1 MNNNL
6 NKNISVWRGDSTP
19 PTDYHLWETSDGKI
33 KTKINDEWKQV
44 TSPTDKEHI
53 DRSIYEI
60 STYKIGT
67 DEITYN
73 INHNNGSNDSISLG
87 FATEEQAG
95 LMNTMQVIQLGT
107 SIKELSISSS
117 STSISIGCSRNND
130 NLPISTVWFEAA
142 TESHAGPMS
151 VEDKT
156 KLDTNI
162 YDLGTFERS
171 GLAEQEAA
179 TAKIAGNN
187 DIALIKYK
195 YGAKSGLII
204 QQVGDF
210 RTLQI
215 LLLDGRNQARWIVF
229 SDSSRTNV
237 VDVSR
242 WNKCGITSLG
252 YDSDNHKLNVRF
264 LADTL
269 PDAGV
274 TLPVAGESKWGLI
287 DKATYDNA
295 VALYT
300 KLNNIKIKSI
310 TPANSNILKSYQ
322 LIDSNNNVLG
332 ETINIPKD
340 SSIKTVEIADTKA
353 TIDSDG
359 NIIKG
364 SGDTALSIVY
374 VLADGS
380 YKIVNASLSKFLEES
395 EFGNGLQVVN
405 HKVSVLK
412 DPTSEDFLKVTDKGI
427 SISGVKT
434 AITDETQKYLPLRG
448 GGTLYT
454 NTSPNSI
461 IFNPIDGSIISTSME
476 DFTRIFPGQIN
487 LHNSGS
493 SLNMNYQHGFMYNDT
508 NLRDGLFIGS
518 SAQKNGIQFKIAT
531 TVNTKFI
538 QISDQIPY
546 RENYAF
552 KADGTLID
560 VSHIDQALCL
570 DQSGTLYRQ
579 GNIYDY
585 NPEIR
590 TLNIGTG
597 GIFTKSGIYGKDSQ
611 SAASKVRTW
620 SQSGENIDLQ
630 NYLKCQYTN
639 NGYKLYLTYP
649 ANNNLVDSSVTK
661 FLDLYNKTETNTL
674 LDKKFGWTSSEYN
687 EDGSLTISFYKDK
700 NSLTN
705 RINNVDI
712 LIRTSTRS
720 GLMSPTDLTNLDTL
734 TTSIKN
740 LGHFNTEAD
749 AINYLKTLPICAD
762 TKIIHAHLTYGNEN
776 NPSTITMIQNIKDS
790 WTRQILFRDDKVQQ
804 RAIYFTNSERTEIRG
819 IEDLQ
824 YLFGDRLK
832 WDNNSHKYLLSQY
845 GDTWNE
851 QYTDPIPMVSTTT
864 DGLMSKDDK
873 VKLDDLNSWNYIGIL
888 SSWNGIAKLTT
899 DSTEADILNALT
911 ITPLR
916 GNKINTKT
924 ELFKVLDQC
933 AINKKFLKESS
944 TNAHVFV
951 EHIGSCYVIQIIG
964 NKAAVLNGN
973 LVGTPVIRHITISG
987 NSNETLTVRKAPF
1000 EIKLEDI
1007 KTNLDNLKKS
1017 TFSHIADTNTFTTS
1031 STEVKLNYT
1040 CYDSSMWGGVG
1051 SKHEPN
1057 IPAATINA
1065 AGIMTAADKESLEN
1079 LKGLKK
1085 RVEDLETQVQQL
1097 INQLTI
1103 G

>member
-33 KTKINDEWKQV
+33 KTKINNEWKQV

-53 DRSIYEI
+53 DRAIYNI
-60 STYKIGT
+60 STLEVGTDQIHYKI
-67 DEITYN
+67 D
-73 INHNNGSNDSISLG
+73 HNNGNYDNISLVH
-87 FATEEQAG
+87 ATEEQAG

-215 LLLDGRNQARWIVF
+215 LLLDGGNQARWIVF

-237 VDVSR
+237 VGVSR

-264 LADTL
+264 LDDTL

-310 TPANSNILKSYQ
+310 TPANSNVLKSYQ

-353 TIDSDG
+353 TIDSNG

-476 DFTRIFPGQIN
+476 DFTRILPGQIN

-531 TVNTKFI
+531 TVDTKFI
-538 QISDQIPY
+538 QISTLIPN
-546 RENYAF
+546 RDNYVF
-552 KADGTLID
+552 RADGSLLDISHFSETLYLNDGFLYTHKSPHKTPEIKQLNVGTQGFNIKCGITYNNSYPLGSSTNCYTAWATDGKLID
-560 VSHIDQALCL
+560 MSSV
-570 DQSGTLYRQ
+570 LYL
-579 GNIYDY
+579 
-585 NPEIR
+585 NPSYEIR
-590 TLNIGTG
+590 TFGNRNSTYIPDIIFDKINLQIATADRVDVKYLYYPGHSGNLESPTTVWTQDGKSLNISSFVT
-597 GIFTKSGIYGKDSQ
+597 INSNNEICVTKYDSGIKTNVQ
-611 SAASKVRTW
+611 TIFN
-620 SQSGENIDLQ
+620 NI
-630 NYLKCQYTN
+630 
-639 NGYKLYLTYP
+639 
-649 ANNNLVDSSVTK
+649 
-661 FLDLYNKTETNTL
+661 YNKTETDTL

-705 RINNVDI
+705 KIDNVDI

-720 GLMSPTDLTNLDTL
+720 GLMSPSDVTRINRSIQQMDTL
-734 TTSIKN
+734 YNRESRSY
-740 LGHFNTEAD
+740 D
-749 AINYLKTLPICAD
+749 
-762 TKIIHAHLTYGNEN
+762 
-776 NPSTITMIQNIKDS
+776 
-790 WTRQILFRDDKVQQ
+790 IL
-804 RAIYFTNSERTEIRG
+804 YNTNSM
-819 IEDLQ
+819 
-824 YLFGDRLK
+824 
-832 WDNNSHKYLLSQY
+832 
-845 GDTWNE
+845 E
-851 QYTDPIPMVSTTT
+851 QSRISIPLVWTPAKE
-864 DGLMSKDDK
+864 DGLMPYEDK
-873 VKLDDLNSWNYIGIL
+873 IKLDNFEGAL
-888 SSWNGIAKLTT
+888 SESDIA
-899 DSTEADILNALT
+899 AL
-911 ITPLR
+911 
-916 GNKINTKT
+916 
-924 ELFKVLDQC
+924 F
-933 AINKKFLKESS
+933 
-944 TNAHVFV
+944 
-951 EHIGSCYVIQIIG
+951 
-964 NKAAVLNGN
+964 
-973 LVGTPVIRHITISG
+973 
-987 NSNETLTVRKAPF
+987 
-1000 EIKLEDI
+1000 
-1007 KTNLDNLKKS
+1007 
-1017 TFSHIADTNTFTTS
+1017 
-1031 STEVKLNYT
+1031 
-1040 CYDSSMWGGVG
+1040 
-1051 SKHEPN
+1051 
-1057 IPAATINA
+1057 
-1065 AGIMTAADKESLEN
+1065 
-1079 LKGLKK
+1079 
-1085 RVEDLETQVQQL
+1085 
-1097 INQLTI
+1097 
-1103 G
+1103 

>member
-33 KTKINDEWKQV
+33 KTKINNEWKQV

-53 DRSIYEI
+53 DRAIYNI
-60 STYKIGT
+60 STLEVGTDYINYKI
-67 DEITYN
+67 D
-73 INHNNGSNDSISLG
+73 HNNGNYDNISLVH
-87 FATEEQAG
+87 ATEEQAG

-117 STSISIGCSRNND
+117 STSISIGCSRNNY

-215 LLLDGRNQARWIVF
+215 LLLDGGNQARWIVF

-237 VDVSR
+237 VGVSR

-264 LADTL
+264 LDDTL

-322 LIDSNNNVLG
+322 LIDSNNNALG

-353 TIDSDG
+353 TIDSNG

-476 DFTRIFPGQIN
+476 DFTRILPGQIN

-518 SAQKNGIQFKIAT
+518 SAQKNGIQFKIGT

-538 QISDQIPY
+538 QISSSIHY

-552 KADGTLID
+552 KADGTLVD

-570 DQSGTLYRQ
+570 DQSGDLHRQ
-579 GNIYDY
+579 GNIYEY

-590 TLNIGTG
+590 TLKIGTG
-597 GIFTKSGIYGKDSQ
+597 GIFTKSGIQYNGTEPIPLSTSYNAWSTDGKSINLNNALYLDGSYISMYGGNIYQLSTLYISNPLSIGDSLKVGTIYGKDSQ

-630 NYLKCQYTN
+630 NYLKCQYTD

-674 LDKKFGWTSSEYN
+674 LGKKFGWTSSEYN

-705 RINNVDI
+705 RIDNVDI

-819 IEDLQ
+819 TEDLQ

-864 DGLMSKDDK
+864 NGLMSKEDK
-873 VKLDDLNSWNYIGIL
+873 VKLEDLNSWNYIGIL

-899 DSTEADILNALT
+899 DSTEADILTALT

-924 ELFKVLDQC
+924 ELFSILDQC

-951 EHIGSCYVIQIIG
+951 EHIGSCYVIQILG

-973 LVGTPVIRHITISG
+973 LVGTPVLRHITISA
-987 NSNETLTVRKAPF
+987 NSNETLTVRKNPF

-1007 KTNLDNLKKS
+1007 TR
-1017 TFSHIADTNTFTTS
+1017 
-1031 STEVKLNYT
+1031 LN
-1040 CYDSSMWGGVG
+1040 
-1051 SKHEPN
+1051 
-1057 IPAATINA
+1057 
-1065 AGIMTAADKESLEN
+1065 
-1079 LKGLKK
+1079 K

>member
-33 KTKINDEWKQV
+33 KTKINNEWKQV

-53 DRSIYEI
+53 DRAIYNI
-60 STYKIGT
+60 STLEVGTDQINYKI
-67 DEITYN
+67 D
-73 INHNNGSNDSISLG
+73 HNNGITDGLTIQCATKDS
-87 FATEEQAG
+87 AG
-95 LMNTMQVIQLGT
+95 LMSTELYDQLNWSLSTLFIGTKGNTNDIYLTQYQWDGQQYSYMFPIVC
-107 SIKELSISSS
+107 
-117 STSISIGCSRNND
+117 STHHG
-130 NLPISTVWFEAA
+130 L
-142 TESHAGPMS
+142 MS
-151 VEDKT
+151 VKDKT

-162 YDLGTFERS
+162 YDLGDFERT
-171 GLAEQEAA
+171 GIAEQEAA

-215 LLLDGRNQARWIVF
+215 LLLDGGNQARWIVF

-237 VDVSR
+237 VGVSR

-264 LADTL
+264 LDDTL

-353 TIDSDG
+353 TIDSNG

-476 DFTRIFPGQIN
+476 DFTRILPGQIN

-538 QISDQIPY
+538 QISTFIPN
-546 RENYAF
+546 RDNYAF
-552 KADGTLID
+552 RADGSLLDISHFSETLYLNDGFLYTHKSPHKTPEIKQLNVGTQGFNIKCGITYNNSYPLESSTNCYTAWATDGKLID
-560 VSHIDQALCL
+560 MSSV
-570 DQSGTLYRQ
+570 LYL
-579 GNIYDY
+579 
-585 NPEIR
+585 NPSNEIR
-590 TLNIGTG
+590 TFGNRNSTYIPDIIFDKINLQIATADRVDVKYLYYPGHSDNLESPTTVWTQDGESLNISSFVT
-597 GIFTKSGIYGKDSQ
+597 INSNNEICVTKYDSGIKTNVQ
-611 SAASKVRTW
+611 TIFN
-620 SQSGENIDLQ
+620 NI
-630 NYLKCQYTN
+630 
-639 NGYKLYLTYP
+639 
-649 ANNNLVDSSVTK
+649 
-661 FLDLYNKTETNTL
+661 YNKTETDTL

-705 RINNVDI
+705 RIDNVDI

-720 GLMSPTDLTNLDTL
+720 GLMSPTDLTDLDTL

-819 IEDLQ
+819 TEDLQ

-864 DGLMSKDDK
+864 NGLMSKEDK
-873 VKLDDLNSWNYIGIL
+873 VKLEDLNSWNYIGIL
-888 SSWNGIAKLTT
+888 SNWNGIAKLTT
-899 DSTEADILNALT
+899 ESTEADILNALT

-924 ELFKVLDQC
+924 ELFSILDQC

-951 EHIGSCYVIQIIG
+951 EHIGSCYVIQILG

-973 LVGTPVIRHITISG
+973 LVGTPVLRHITISA
-987 NSNETLTVRKAPF
+987 NSNETLTVRKNPF

-1007 KTNLDNLKKS
+1007 TR
-1017 TFSHIADTNTFTTS
+1017 
-1031 STEVKLNYT
+1031 LN
-1040 CYDSSMWGGVG
+1040 
-1051 SKHEPN
+1051 
-1057 IPAATINA
+1057 
-1065 AGIMTAADKESLEN
+1065 
-1079 LKGLKK
+1079 K
-1085 RVEDLETQVQQL
+1085 RVEDLEKKVQQL

-1103 G
+1103 E

>member
-33 KTKINDEWKQV
+33 KTKINNEWKQV

-53 DRSIYEI
+53 DRAIYNI
-60 STYKIGT
+60 STLEVGTDQINYKI
-67 DEITYN
+67 D
-73 INHNNGSNDSISLG
+73 HNNGNYDNISLVH
-87 FATEEQAG
+87 ATEEQAG

-117 STSISIGCSRNND
+117 STSISIVCSRNND
-130 NLPISTVWFEAA
+130 DLPISTVWFEAA

-171 GLAEQEAA
+171 GLAEQKAA

-215 LLLDGRNQARWIVF
+215 LLLDGGNKARWIVF

-237 VDVSR
+237 VGVSR

-264 LADTL
+264 LDDTL

-310 TPANSNILKSYQ
+310 TPANSNVLKSYQ

-353 TIDSDG
+353 TIDSNG

-461 IFNPIDGSIISTSME
+461 IFNPIDGSIVSTSME
-476 DFTRIFPGQIN
+476 DFTQILPGQIN
-487 LHNSGS
+487 LNNSGS
-493 SLNMNYQHGFMYNDT
+493 GLIMNHQQGFMYNDT

-531 TVNTKFI
+531 TVDIKFI
-538 QISDQIPY
+538 QISTFIPN
-546 RENYAF
+546 RDNYAF
-552 KADGTLID
+552 RADGSLLDI
-560 VSHIDQALCL
+560 SHF
-570 DQSGTLYRQ
+570 SETLYLNE
-579 GNIYDY
+579 GFLYTHKSPHTT
-585 NPEIR
+585 PEINR
-590 TLNIGTG
+590 LNIGTYG
-597 GIFTKSGIYGKDSQ
+597 FNIKCGITYNNSYPLESSTNCYTAWATDGKLIDMSSVLYLNPSNEIRTFGNRNSTYIPDIIFDKINLQIATADRVDVKYLYYPGHSDNLESPTTVWTQDGESLNISSFVTINSNNEICVTKYDSGITTNVQTTFS
-611 SAASKVRTW
+611 
-620 SQSGENIDLQ
+620 NI
-630 NYLKCQYTN
+630 
-639 NGYKLYLTYP
+639 
-649 ANNNLVDSSVTK
+649 
-661 FLDLYNKTETNTL
+661 YNRTETDTL
-674 LDKKFGWTSSEYN
+674 LDKKFGYITQNIYS
-687 EDGSLTISFYKDK
+687 DRILTQFFTNKD
-700 NSLTN
+700 NIIQELDHIITP
-705 RINNVDI
+705 
-712 LIRTSTRS
+712 IRTSTLV
-720 GLMSPTDLTNLDTL
+720 GLMSPSDVTRINRSIQQMDTL
-734 TTSIKN
+734 YNRESRSYDILYNTNNMEQSRISIP
-740 LGHFNTEAD
+740 L
-749 AINYLKTLPICAD
+749 
-762 TKIIHAHLTYGNEN
+762 
-776 NPSTITMIQNIKDS
+776 
-790 WTRQILFRDDKVQQ
+790 V
-804 RAIYFTNSERTEIRG
+804 FTPAKE
-819 IEDLQ
+819 
-824 YLFGDRLK
+824 
-832 WDNNSHKYLLSQY
+832 
-845 GDTWNE
+845 
-851 QYTDPIPMVSTTT
+851 
-864 DGLMSKDDK
+864 DGLMPYEDK
-873 VKLDDLNSWNYIGIL
+873 IKLDNFEGAL
-888 SSWNGIAKLTT
+888 SESDIA
-899 DSTEADILNALT
+899 AL
-911 ITPLR
+911 
-916 GNKINTKT
+916 
-924 ELFKVLDQC
+924 F
-933 AINKKFLKESS
+933 
-944 TNAHVFV
+944 
-951 EHIGSCYVIQIIG
+951 
-964 NKAAVLNGN
+964 
-973 LVGTPVIRHITISG
+973 
-987 NSNETLTVRKAPF
+987 
-1000 EIKLEDI
+1000 
-1007 KTNLDNLKKS
+1007 
-1017 TFSHIADTNTFTTS
+1017 
-1031 STEVKLNYT
+1031 
-1040 CYDSSMWGGVG
+1040 
-1051 SKHEPN
+1051 
-1057 IPAATINA
+1057 
-1065 AGIMTAADKESLEN
+1065 
-1079 LKGLKK
+1079 
-1085 RVEDLETQVQQL
+1085 
-1097 INQLTI
+1097 
-1103 G
+1103 

>member
-33 KTKINDEWKQV
+33 KTKINNEWKQV

-53 DRSIYEI
+53 DRAIYNI
-60 STYKIGT
+60 STLEVGTDYINYKI
-67 DEITYN
+67 D
-73 INHNNGSNDSISLG
+73 HNNGNYDGISLMH
-87 FATEEQAG
+87 ATEEQAG

-130 NLPISTVWFEAA
+130 DLPISTVWFEAA

-215 LLLDGRNQARWIVF
+215 LLLDGGNQARWIVF

-237 VDVSR
+237 VGVSR

-264 LADTL
+264 LDDTL

-310 TPANSNILKSYQ
+310 TPANSNVLKSYQ

-353 TIDSDG
+353 TIDSNG

-461 IFNPIDGSIISTSME
+461 IFNPIDGSIVSTSME
-476 DFTRIFPGQIN
+476 DFTRILPGQIN

-531 TVNTKFI
+531 TVDTKFI
-538 QISDQIPY
+538 QISTLIPN
-546 RENYAF
+546 RDNYAF
-552 KADGTLID
+552 KADGTLVD

-570 DQSGTLYRQ
+570 NQDGTLYRQ
-579 GNIYDY
+579 GDIHEY
-585 NPEIR
+585 NPEISV
-590 TLNIGTG
+590 LNIGTG
-597 GIFTKSGIYGKDSQ
+597 GIFTKSGIYYYGTEPIPLSTSYNAWSTDGKSINLNNALYLNGSYISMYGGNIYQLSTLYISNPLSIDVSLKVGTIYGKDSQ
-611 SAASKVRTW
+611 SAVSKVRTW

-630 NYLKCQYTN
+630 NYLKCQYTD

-649 ANNNLVDSSVTK
+649 ADNNLVDSSVTK
-661 FLDLYNKTETNTL
+661 FLDFYNKTETNTL
-674 LDKKFGWTSSEYN
+674 LDKKFGYITQNIYS
-687 EDGSLTISFYKDK
+687 DRILTQFFTNKD
-700 NSLTN
+700 NIIQELDHIITP
-705 RINNVDI
+705 
-712 LIRTSTRS
+712 IRTSTLV
-720 GLMSPTDLTNLDTL
+720 GLMSPSDVTRINRSIQQMDTL
-734 TTSIKN
+734 YNRESRSY
-740 LGHFNTEAD
+740 D
-749 AINYLKTLPICAD
+749 
-762 TKIIHAHLTYGNEN
+762 
-776 NPSTITMIQNIKDS
+776 
-790 WTRQILFRDDKVQQ
+790 IL
-804 RAIYFTNSERTEIRG
+804 YNTNSM
-819 IEDLQ
+819 
-824 YLFGDRLK
+824 
-832 WDNNSHKYLLSQY
+832 
-845 GDTWNE
+845 E
-851 QYTDPIPMVSTTT
+851 QSRISIPLVWTPAKE
-864 DGLMSKDDK
+864 DGLMPYEDK
-873 VKLDDLNSWNYIGIL
+873 IKLDNFEGAL
-888 SSWNGIAKLTT
+888 SESDIA
-899 DSTEADILNALT
+899 AL
-911 ITPLR
+911 
-916 GNKINTKT
+916 
-924 ELFKVLDQC
+924 F
-933 AINKKFLKESS
+933 
-944 TNAHVFV
+944 
-951 EHIGSCYVIQIIG
+951 
-964 NKAAVLNGN
+964 
-973 LVGTPVIRHITISG
+973 
-987 NSNETLTVRKAPF
+987 
-1000 EIKLEDI
+1000 
-1007 KTNLDNLKKS
+1007 
-1017 TFSHIADTNTFTTS
+1017 
-1031 STEVKLNYT
+1031 
-1040 CYDSSMWGGVG
+1040 
-1051 SKHEPN
+1051 
-1057 IPAATINA
+1057 
-1065 AGIMTAADKESLEN
+1065 
-1079 LKGLKK
+1079 
-1085 RVEDLETQVQQL
+1085 
-1097 INQLTI
+1097 
-1103 G
+1103 

>member
-33 KTKINDEWKQV
+33 KTKINNEWKQV

-53 DRSIYEI
+53 DRAIYNI
-60 STYKIGT
+60 STLEVGTDYINYKI
-67 DEITYN
+67 D
-73 INHNNGSNDSISLG
+73 HNNGNYDDISLMH
-87 FATEEQAG
+87 ATEEQAG

-107 SIKELSISSS
+107 SIKKLSISSS
-117 STSISIGCSRNND
+117 STSISIGCSRNNY

-215 LLLDGRNQARWIVF
+215 LLLDGGNQARWIVF

-237 VDVSR
+237 VGVSR

-264 LADTL
+264 LDDTL

-310 TPANSNILKSYQ
+310 TPANSNVLKSYQ

-353 TIDSDG
+353 TIDSNG

-461 IFNPIDGSIISTSME
+461 IFNPIDGSIVSTSME
-476 DFTRIFPGQIN
+476 DFTRILPGQIN

-493 SLNMNYQHGFMYNDT
+493 GLNINYQQGFMYNDT

-538 QISDQIPY
+538 QISTLIPN
-546 RENYAF
+546 RDNYAF
-552 KADGTLID
+552 KADGTLVD

-570 DQSGTLYRQ
+570 NSDGTLYRQ
-579 GNIYDY
+579 GDIYAY
-585 NPEIR
+585 NPEIKQLNVGTQGFNIKCGITYNNSYPLGFSTNCYTAWATDGKLIDMSSVLYLNPSNEIR
-590 TLNIGTG
+590 TFGNRNFTYIPNIIFDRINLQIATADRVDVKYLYYPGYRDNLESPTTVWTQDGKSLNISSFVT
-597 GIFTKSGIYGKDSQ
+597 INSNNEICVTKYDSGIKTNVQ
-611 SAASKVRTW
+611 TIFN
-620 SQSGENIDLQ
+620 NI
-630 NYLKCQYTN
+630 YN
-639 NGYKLYLTYP
+639 N
-649 ANNNLVDSSVTK
+649 
-661 FLDLYNKTETNTL
+661 TEIDTL

-705 RINNVDI
+705 KIDNVDI

-720 GLMSPTDLTNLDTL
+720 GLMSPSDVTRINRSIQQMDTL
-734 TTSIKN
+734 YNRESRSY
-740 LGHFNTEAD
+740 D
-749 AINYLKTLPICAD
+749 
-762 TKIIHAHLTYGNEN
+762 
-776 NPSTITMIQNIKDS
+776 
-790 WTRQILFRDDKVQQ
+790 IL
-804 RAIYFTNSERTEIRG
+804 YNTNSM
-819 IEDLQ
+819 
-824 YLFGDRLK
+824 
-832 WDNNSHKYLLSQY
+832 
-845 GDTWNE
+845 E
-851 QYTDPIPMVSTTT
+851 QSRISIPLVWTPAKE
-864 DGLMSKDDK
+864 DGLMPYEDK
-873 VKLDDLNSWNYIGIL
+873 IKLDNFEGAL
-888 SSWNGIAKLTT
+888 SESDIA
-899 DSTEADILNALT
+899 AL
-911 ITPLR
+911 
-916 GNKINTKT
+916 
-924 ELFKVLDQC
+924 F
-933 AINKKFLKESS
+933 
-944 TNAHVFV
+944 
-951 EHIGSCYVIQIIG
+951 
-964 NKAAVLNGN
+964 
-973 LVGTPVIRHITISG
+973 
-987 NSNETLTVRKAPF
+987 
-1000 EIKLEDI
+1000 
-1007 KTNLDNLKKS
+1007 
-1017 TFSHIADTNTFTTS
+1017 
-1031 STEVKLNYT
+1031 
-1040 CYDSSMWGGVG
+1040 
-1051 SKHEPN
+1051 
-1057 IPAATINA
+1057 
-1065 AGIMTAADKESLEN
+1065 
-1079 LKGLKK
+1079 
-1085 RVEDLETQVQQL
+1085 
-1097 INQLTI
+1097 
-1103 G
+1103 

>member
-33 KTKINDEWKQV
+33 KTKINNEWKQV

-53 DRSIYEI
+53 DRAIYNI
-60 STYKIGT
+60 STLEVGTDQINYKI
-67 DEITYN
+67 D
-73 INHNNGSNDSISLG
+73 HNNGNYDNISLVH
-87 FATEEQAG
+87 ATEEQAG
-95 LMNTMQVIQLGT
+95 LMNAMQVIQLGS

-117 STSISIGCSRNND
+117 STSISIGWSRNNYD
-130 NLPISTVWFEAA
+130 LPISTVWFEAA

-151 VEDKT
+151 AEDKT

-171 GLAEQEAA
+171 ELADQEAA

-187 DIALIKYK
+187 DIVLIKYK

-215 LLLDGRNQARWIVF
+215 LLLDGGNQARWIVF
-229 SDSSRTNV
+229 SNSSRTNV
-237 VDVSR
+237 VGVSR
-242 WNKCGITSLG
+242 WNKCGITGLG
-252 YDSDNHKLNVRF
+252 YDSDNHKLNVFF
-264 LADTL
+264 LDDTL
-269 PDAGV
+269 PNAGV

-310 TPANSNILKSYQ
+310 TPANSNVLKSYQ

-353 TIDSDG
+353 TIDSNG

-476 DFTRIFPGQIN
+476 DFTRILPGQIN

-538 QISDQIPY
+538 QISTFIPN
-546 RENYAF
+546 RDNYAF
-552 KADGTLID
+552 RADGSLLDI
-560 VSHIDQALCL
+560 SHF
-570 DQSGTLYRQ
+570 SETLYLND
-579 GNIYDY
+579 GFLYTHKSPHTT
-585 NPEIR
+585 PEINR
-590 TLNIGTG
+590 LNIGTYG
-597 GIFTKSGIYGKDSQ
+597 FNIKCGITYNNSYPLESSTNCYTAWATDGKL
-611 SAASKVRTW
+611 
-620 SQSGENIDLQ
+620 IDMSSV
-630 NYLKCQYTN
+630 
-639 NGYKLYLTYP
+639 LYLNPSNEIRIFGNRNSTYIP
-649 ANNNLVDSSVTK
+649 DIIVDKINLQIATADRVDVKYLYHPGHSDNWESPTTVWTQDGESLNISSFVTINSNNDICVTKYDSSIKTNVQTT
-661 FLDLYNKTETNTL
+661 FNNIYNKTETNTL
-674 LDKKFGWTSSEYN
+674 LDKKFGYITQNIYS
-687 EDGSLTISFYKDK
+687 DRILTQFFTNKD
-700 NSLTN
+700 NIIQELDHIITP
-705 RINNVDI
+705 
-712 LIRTSTRS
+712 IRTSTLV
-720 GLMSPTDLTNLDTL
+720 GLMSPSDVTRINRSIQQMDTL
-734 TTSIKN
+734 YNRESRSYDILYNTNNMEQSRISIP
-740 LGHFNTEAD
+740 L
-749 AINYLKTLPICAD
+749 
-762 TKIIHAHLTYGNEN
+762 
-776 NPSTITMIQNIKDS
+776 
-790 WTRQILFRDDKVQQ
+790 V
-804 RAIYFTNSERTEIRG
+804 FTPAKE
-819 IEDLQ
+819 
-824 YLFGDRLK
+824 
-832 WDNNSHKYLLSQY
+832 
-845 GDTWNE
+845 
-851 QYTDPIPMVSTTT
+851 
-864 DGLMSKDDK
+864 DGLMPYEDK
-873 VKLDDLNSWNYIGIL
+873 IKLDNFEGAL
-888 SSWNGIAKLTT
+888 SESDIA
-899 DSTEADILNALT
+899 AL
-911 ITPLR
+911 
-916 GNKINTKT
+916 
-924 ELFKVLDQC
+924 F
-933 AINKKFLKESS
+933 
-944 TNAHVFV
+944 
-951 EHIGSCYVIQIIG
+951 
-964 NKAAVLNGN
+964 
-973 LVGTPVIRHITISG
+973 
-987 NSNETLTVRKAPF
+987 
-1000 EIKLEDI
+1000 
-1007 KTNLDNLKKS
+1007 
-1017 TFSHIADTNTFTTS
+1017 
-1031 STEVKLNYT
+1031 
-1040 CYDSSMWGGVG
+1040 
-1051 SKHEPN
+1051 
-1057 IPAATINA
+1057 
-1065 AGIMTAADKESLEN
+1065 
-1079 LKGLKK
+1079 
-1085 RVEDLETQVQQL
+1085 
-1097 INQLTI
+1097 
-1103 G
+1103 